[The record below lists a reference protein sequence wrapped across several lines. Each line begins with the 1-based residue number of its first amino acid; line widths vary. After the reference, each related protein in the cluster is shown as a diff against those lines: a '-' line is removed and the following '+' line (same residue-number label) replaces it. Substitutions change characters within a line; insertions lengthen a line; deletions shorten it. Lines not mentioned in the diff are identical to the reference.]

1 MPTVS
6 EQFKTFHDFASASLD
21 DIYGQRLASAY
32 KREINTAESGIF
44 INDGTGKFTF
54 EPLPTLAQIS
64 PVFGISA
71 THLDA
76 DGKLDLI
83 LAQNF
88 HHPQRETGRMDGGLS
103 LALLGN
109 GDGSFRPLMPETSGL
124 VVDGDSRSLTVLDLN
139 GNHRPDLMIARNGAA
154 PHIYF
159 NNAAGAFYT
168 ITLKGAPANPT
179 AIGARLTFLYKDST
193 SNTAEIKAGAGYL
206 SQSPATLHHTTG
218 KKKLSNISVHWPD
231 GTISQHPVTKISGPI
246 ILIKPPAG
254 SDTVGVN

>member
-6 EQFKTFHDFASASLD
+6 EQFKTFHDFASSSLD
-21 DIYGQRLASAY
+21 DIYGERLSNAY
-32 KREINTAESGIF
+32 KREINTTESGIF

-54 EPLPTLAQIS
+54 QPLPTLAQIS

-76 DGKLDLI
+76 DGKLDLV

-154 PHIYF
+154 PHIYI

-168 ITLKGAPANPT
+168 ISLKGAASNPT
-179 AIGARLTFLYKDST
+179 AIGAKLTFHYKDDT
-193 SNTAEIKAGAGYL
+193 SDVAEIQAGTGYL
-206 SQSPATLHHTTG
+206 SQSPPTHHHTTG
-218 KKKLSNISVHWPD
+218 KKKLSSITVHWPD
-231 GTISQHPVTKISGPI
+231 GTISKHPVNETSGAMQLTQP
-246 ILIKPPAG
+246 
-254 SDTVGVN
+254 

>member
-44 INDGTGKFTF
+44 INDGTGEFTF
-54 EPLPTLAQIS
+54 KPLPALAQIA
-64 PVFGISA
+64 PVFGIAA

-76 DGKLDLI
+76 DGKLDLV

-88 HHPQRETGRMDGGLS
+88 RHPQRETGPMDGGLS

-109 GDGSFRPLMPETSGL
+109 GDGTFRPLMPDTSGL
-124 VVDGDSRSLTVLDLN
+124 IVDGDARSLTVLDLN

-159 NNAAGAFYT
+159 NNAGGAFFT
-168 ITLKGAPANPT
+168 ITLKGTPPNPT
-179 AIGARLTFLYKDST
+179 AIGTRLIFHYKDGT
-193 SNTAEIKAGAGYL
+193 SDTAEIQAGAGYL
-206 SQSPATLHHTTG
+206 SQSPSTLHHTTG
-218 KKKLSNISVHWPD
+218 KKHLSNITVHWPD
-231 GTISQHPVTKISGPI
+231 GTISQHPISKTSG
-246 ILIKPPAG
+246 LISLSVVK
-254 SDTVGVN
+254 